1 MQSSRVTYSNQDI
14 CYLSFGF
21 LNFMATGETRWS
33 PVPLTR
39 LVSFPFSLVSNKSTR
54 RAHCCVRSVTGC
66 VFERRYRMEQEK
78 GCFPWKRPAL
88 PQPVAAV
95 IGRAWHVP
103 CFEPELLL
111 LFLVVACL
119 GNTATPAWLVVALFW
134 VQGVVL
140 GVLHGMGEFCLPRL
154 GAPAQHPWLLSIRT
168 VVPVPIDRCVVI
180 YLEWIN
186 PRSPIWPWL
195 PLIG

>member
-119 GNTATPAWLVVALFW
+119 GNTATPAWLVVALFLGAGC
-134 VQGVVL
+134 GVRSAPWNGRVL
-140 GVLHGMGEFCLPRL
+140 PAPAGSTCSASVATEHPNSGSCTYRQVCRYLPR
-154 GAPAQHPWLLSIRT
+154 
-168 VVPVPIDRCVVI
+168 VD
-180 YLEWIN
+180 
-186 PRSPIWPWL
+186 
-195 PLIG
+195 